1 MENWNKKNT
10 YRQFGLM
17 KSGSVL
23 LTTGL
28 LMMASTN
35 AFAAGEVGVNVNG
48 PMIESVTQNGR
59 TVTVIVSDAAGGLIG
74 ANVIVKGTTN
84 GNVTDFDGKAVLQD
98 VPENA
103 ILEISYIGY
112 QTKEVPVNG
121 QTNINVTL
129 VEDSEALEEV
139 VVVGYGTM
147 EKKQVTSSVTSL
159 AAGDMMK
166 GVGGSDITN
175 SLQGKISGLVMTNRG
190 GANEKTTI
198 QLRGLTSINSGK
210 EPLIVVD
217 GFPGGDIR
225 ALNQDDIKSIDVLK
239 DASAGAIYGTRA
251 ASGVIL
257 ITTKSGSNTNGKV
270 KLNYSTELSKKQNYN
285 KPEMLTA
292 DEYRARTDV
301 NIVDYGSNADWWDAM
316 LQKDNFSQKH
326 HLSLELGSEN
336 AQVYTSFFYE
346 TNEGIAIKDNR
357 QDYGGRLNANFKLFD
372 GWLEIRPIVDYR
384 HTERSSFTDND
395 NADQNDYVEDL
406 KPNFKQALYNNP
418 TRSPYDPDSES
429 GYNVWTG
436 ETLDYNIVA
445 DRMLNTY
452 EGIDTWFKPEVTMKL
467 NIKPVE
473 GLSYTQT
480 LGYENRQYE
489 LHSYDSR
496 YHRTEVTNNRSGRA
510 YLGFQK
516 LENLTSEGYFTYL
529 KDFEGGHNINAVA
542 GYSYFE
548 ANGESFSMTNYNFLV
563 DDVKFWDIGKGTYLA
578 DGKAAMRSGKN
589 ITERLFALYA
599 RANYSYNDKY
609 MLSATIRH
617 EGSSK
622 FAAENRWGNF
632 WAVSAGWRV
641 SGEEFMKELDWI
653 SDLKLRFGYGV
664 TGNNDFDASYM
675 ANTLSSDA
683 YWMLPSGGWAYTY
696 GPTSNVNPGLGWE
709 EKKEWNFGIDY
720 AFLNNR
726 IYGKFDVY
734 RRKIDGMLYNVNV
747 PQPPYPNSQQW
758 QNIGEMES
766 KGWEFEIGADIIQ
779 TKDFTWT
786 SNLNLSHNSGK
797 VLTTWGDGTQIVGNT
812 FDEPGWPGDA
822 SLLQDGAEIG
832 AFYIWKFAGFDE
844 NGEFLLYNKDGEVIP
859 AGEKTVNDKQFIGNY
874 LPKVMMGWN
883 NTFRY
888 KNFDLGINMRSW
900 IGFDVYN
907 TFPMYLGIQGA
918 NGAGQWNLWKPALTD
933 ERYNKIR
940 GVKQLCDYFLEDGSF
955 LKIDAITLGY
965 TLSLKKYTDNIVDR
979 VRIYGTVGNVATITG
994 YSGYNPE
1001 VDITGWQGGVDKVW
1015 NCDPMVRTYTLGIQV
1030 SF

>member
-1 MENWNKKNT
+1 MKKCSKKNMQ
-10 YRQFGLM
+10 RQGGLIRP
-17 KSGSVL
+17 SSVL

-28 LMMASTN
+28 LMMAASPM
-35 AFAAGEVGVNVNG
+35 FAAGGVGLDNG
-48 PMIESVTQNGR
+48 PKIMSVTQDGR
-59 TVTVIVSDAAGGLIG
+59 TVTVTVSDEAGELIG

-84 GNVTDFDGKAVLQD
+84 GNVTDMNGQVTLQN

-103 ILEISYIGY
+103 ILEVSYIGY
-112 QTKEVPVNG
+112 ETKEVPVGN
-121 QTNINVTL
+121 QTNINVML
-129 VEDSEALEEV
+129 SEDSRALEEV

-159 AAGDMMK
+159 SAGDMMK
-166 GVGGSDITN
+166 GVGGSDITT
-175 SLQGKISGLVMTNRG
+175 SLQGKISGLVMANNGATNAG
-190 GANEKTTI
+190 TTI

-251 ASGVIL
+251 AAGVIL

-301 NIVDYGSNADWWDAM
+301 NIVDYGQDADWWDAM
-316 LQKDNFSQKH
+316 LNKDNFSQKH
-326 HLSLELGSEN
+326 HLSLELGTEN

-346 TNEGIAIKDNR
+346 TNEGIAIKDGR

-384 HTERSSFTDND
+384 QTSRTSDGSD
-395 NADQNDYVEDL
+395 EDK

-418 TRSPYDPDSES
+418 TRSPYDADSES

-452 EGIDTWFKPEVTMKL
+452 EGLDKWFKPEVTMKL

-480 LGYENRQYE
+480 LGYENRQWE
-489 LHSYDSR
+489 LHEWDSR
-496 YHRTEVTNNRSGRA
+496 YHRNEVTNNRTGRA
-510 YLGFQK
+510 YLKFSK
-516 LENLTSEGYFTYL
+516 TENLTSEGYFSYV
-529 KDFEGGHNINAVA
+529 KDFKGGHNLNATL

-548 ANGESFSMTNYNFLV
+548 KNGENFDMTNYNFQV
-563 DDVKFWDIGKGTYLA
+563 EGVKFWDIGKGSYLT
-578 DGKAAMRSGKN
+578 DGKAAMSSAKD

-599 RANYSYNDKY
+599 RANYSYKDKY
-609 MLSATIRH
+609 MLSATLRH

-622 FAAENRWGNF
+622 FAADNRWGNF
-632 WAVSAGWRV
+632 WAISAGWRV
-641 SGEEFMKELDWI
+641 SEESFMQDFDWLD
-653 SDLKLRFGYGV
+653 DLKLRFGYGV
-664 TGNNDFDASYM
+664 TGNNDFSASYM
-675 ANTLSSDA
+675 ANSLSSDA
-683 YWMLPSGGWAYTY
+683 YWMLPNGGWAYTY

-720 AFLNNR
+720 AFFNNR
-726 IYGKFDVY
+726 LYGKFDVY
-734 RRKIDGMLYNVNV
+734 RRKIDGMLYEVNV
-747 PQPPYPNSQQW
+747 PQPPYPNAKQW

-766 KGWEFEIGADIIQ
+766 KGWEFEIGGDIIQ
-779 TKDFTWT
+779 TQDFTWT

-797 VLTTWGDGTQIVGNT
+797 VLSTWGDGTQITGNT
-812 FDEPGWPGDA
+812 FDEPGWPGEA
-822 SLLQDGAEIG
+822 SQLEDGAEIG
-832 AFYIWKFAGFDE
+832 AYYIWKFAGFDE
-844 NGEFLLYNKDGEVIP
+844 NGDFLLYNKDGEVIP
-859 AGEKTVNDKQFIGNY
+859 AGEKTVNDKQYIGNY
-874 LPKVMMGWN
+874 LPKVIMGWN
-883 NTFRY
+883 NSFRY

-907 TFPMYLGIQGA
+907 TFPMYLGIQGQ
-918 NGAGQWNLWKPALTD
+918 NGAGQWNLWKPALSD
-933 ERYNKIR
+933 PKYNQIR

-965 TLSLKKYTDNIVDR
+965 TLNMKKYTENIVDHI
-979 VRIYGTVGNVATITG
+979 RIYGTIGNVATITG

-1001 VDITGWQGGVDKVW
+1001 VNITGWEGGVDKVW
-1015 NCDPMVRTYTLGIQV
+1015 DCNPIVRTYTLGIQV

>member
-1 MENWNKKNT
+1 MEKCSKKNMQK
-10 YRQFGLM
+10 RIGLIRP
-17 KSGSVL
+17 SSVL

-28 LMMASTN
+28 LMLSSVPVFGAT
-35 AFAAGEVGVNVNG
+35 GTGLDNG
-48 PMIESVTQNGR
+48 PKIESITQNGK
-59 TVTVIVSDAAGGLIG
+59 TVTVKVSDSAGELIG
-74 ANVIVKGTTN
+74 ANVIIKGTTN
-84 GNVTDFDGKAVLQD
+84 GNVTDLNGQVTLQD

-103 ILEISYIGY
+103 ILEVSYIGY
-112 QTKEVPVNG
+112 VTKEIPVGN
-121 QTNINVTL
+121 QTNIQVTL
-129 VEDSEALEEV
+129 SEDSEQLEEV

-159 AAGDMMK
+159 SAGDMMK
-166 GVGGSDITN
+166 GVGGSDITT
-175 SLQGKISGLVMTNRG
+175 SLQGKISGLVMANSG
-190 GANEKTTI
+190 GANDKTTI

-301 NIVDYGSNADWWDAM
+301 NIVDYGQDADWWDAM

-326 HLSLELGSEN
+326 HLSLELGTEN

-357 QDYGGRLNANFKLFD
+357 RDYGGRLNASFKLFD
-372 GWLEIRPIVDYR
+372 GWLEVRPIVDYR
-384 HTERSSFTDND
+384 RTMRTSFTNNG
-395 NADQNDYVEDL
+395 NADQNDQDEDL

-418 TRSPYDPDSES
+418 TRSPYDENSPS

-467 NIKPVE
+467 NIKPIE
-473 GLSYTQT
+473 GLNYTQT

-489 LHSYDSR
+489 LHSFDSR

-510 YLGFQK
+510 YLSFQK

-529 KDFEGGHNINAVA
+529 KDFEGGHNLNAVA

-548 ANGESFSMTNYNFLV
+548 ANGDFFSMTNYNFLV
-563 DDVKFWDIGKGTYLA
+563 DNVKFWDIGKGTYLA
-578 DGKAAMRSGKN
+578 DGKAAMNSSKN

-599 RANYSYNDKY
+599 RANYSYQDKY
-609 MLSATIRH
+609 MLSATLRH

-622 FAAENRWGNF
+622 FAADNRWGNF
-632 WAVSAGWRV
+632 WAVSAGWRI
-641 SGEEFMKELDWI
+641 SGEEFMKDFTWL

-664 TGNNDFDASYM
+664 TGNNDFSASYM

-683 YWMLPSGGWAYTY
+683 YWMLPTGGWAYTY

-709 EKKEWNFGIDY
+709 EKKEWNVGIDY
-720 AFLNNR
+720 AFFNNR
-726 IYGKFDVY
+726 LYGKFDVY
-734 RRKIDGMLYNVNV
+734 RRKIDGMLYEVNV
-747 PQPPYPNSQQW
+747 PQPPYPNAKQW

-766 KGWEFEIGADIIQ
+766 KGWEFEVGGDIIQ

-797 VLTTWGDGTQIVGNT
+797 VLSTWGDGTQIVGNT

-822 SLLQDGAEIG
+822 SMLEDGAEIG
-832 AFYIWKFAGFDE
+832 AYYIWKFAGFDE
-844 NGEFLLYNKDGEVIP
+844 NGDFLLYNKDGEVIP
-859 AGEKTVNDKQFIGNY
+859 AGEKTVNDKQYIGNY

-883 NTFRY
+883 NSFRY

-907 TFPMYLGIQGA
+907 TWPMYLGIQGA
-918 NGAGQWNLWKPALTD
+918 NGAGQWNLWKPALSD
-933 ERYNKIR
+933 PKYNQIR

-965 TLSLKKYTDNIVDR
+965 TLSLKKYTNNLVDHVR
-979 VRIYGTVGNVATITG
+979 VYGTVGNVATITG

-1001 VDITGWQGGVDKVW
+1001 VNITGWEGGVDKVW
-1015 NCDPMVRTYTLGIQV
+1015 NCDPIVRTYTLGIQV

>member
-1 MENWNKKNT
+1 MEKCSKKNSPKP
-10 YRQFGLM
+10 RVGLFNPAAAF
-17 KSGSVL
+17 

-28 LMMASTN
+28 LFMASAHALGATDKSN
-35 AFAAGEVGVNVNG
+35 IDRG
-48 PMIESVTQNGR
+48 PQVESVNQQGK
-59 TVTVIVSDAAGGLIG
+59 TVTVIVSDASGELIG

-84 GNVTDFDGKAVLQD
+84 GNVTDFNGQVILDN
-98 VPENA
+98 VPANA

-112 QTKEVPVNG
+112 QTKEIPVGN
-121 QTNINVTL
+121 QTTIKVNL
-129 VEDSEALEEV
+129 VEDSQALEEV

-159 AAGDMMK
+159 AASDMMK
-166 GVGGSDITN
+166 GVGGSDITS
-175 SLQGKISGLVMTNRG
+175 SLQGKISGLVMSNNGATNAG
-190 GANEKTTI
+190 TTI

-292 DEYRARTDV
+292 DEYRQRTDV
-301 NIVDYGSNADWWDAM
+301 NIVDYGQNADWWDAM
-316 LQKDNFSQKH
+316 LNKDNFSQKH

-346 TNEGIAIKDNR
+346 TNEGIAIKDSR

-384 HTERSSFTDND
+384 QTARTSDGSD
-395 NADQNDYVEDL
+395 EDK

-418 TRSPYDPDSES
+418 TRSPYDAESES

-452 EGIDTWFKPEVTMKL
+452 EGLDKWFKPEVTMKL
-467 NIKPVE
+467 NIKPIE

-480 LGYENRQYE
+480 LGYENRQWE
-489 LHSYDSR
+489 LHEFDSR
-496 YHRTEVTNNRSGRA
+496 YHRTEVTNNRTGRA
-510 YLGFQK
+510 YLGFDK
-516 LENLTSEGYFTYL
+516 TENLTSEGYFTYL
-529 KDFEGGHNINAVA
+529 KEFKGGHNLNAVA
-542 GYSYFE
+542 GYSFFE
-548 ANGESFSMTNYNFLV
+548 TNGENFNMTNYNFQV
-563 DDVKFWDIGKGTYLA
+563 EGVKFWDIGKGSYLT
-578 DGKAAMRSGKN
+578 DGKAAMSSAKD

-609 MLSATIRH
+609 MVSATIRH

-632 WAVSAGWRV
+632 WALSGGWRI
-641 SGEEFMKELDWI
+641 SAEEFMKDFSWLT
-653 SDLKLRFGYGV
+653 DLKLRFGYGV

-683 YWMLPSGGWAYTY
+683 YWMLPNGSWAYTY
-696 GPTSNVNPGLGWE
+696 GPSSNVNPGLGWE
-709 EKKEWNFGIDY
+709 EKAEWNIGLDY
-720 AFLNNR
+720 AFFNNR
-726 IYGKFDVY
+726 LYGKFDYY
-734 RRKIDGMLYNVNV
+734 RRKINGMLYNVNV
-747 PQPPYPNSQQW
+747 PQPPYPNGTQW

-766 KGWEFEIGADIIQ
+766 KGWEFEVGGDIIQ

-797 VLTTWGDGTQIVGNT
+797 ILSMWGDGTYINGNT
-812 FDEPGWPGDA
+812 FDEPGWPGEA
-822 SLLQDGAEIG
+822 SRIQDGAEIG

-844 NGEFLLYNKDGEVIP
+844 DGNFLLYNKEGEVIP
-859 AGEKTVNDKQFIGNY
+859 ASEKTDNDKQYIGNY
-874 LPKVMMGWN
+874 LPKVIMGWN
-883 NTFRY
+883 NSFRY

-907 TFPMYLGIQGA
+907 TFPMYLGIQGQ
-918 NGAGQWNLWKPALTD
+918 NGAGQWNLWKPALED

-965 TLSLKKYTDNIVDR
+965 SLSLKQYTKWADR
-979 VRIYGTVGNVATITG
+979 LRVYGTIGNVATITG

-1001 VDITGWQGGVDKVW
+1001 VDITGWDHGVDKVW
-1015 NCDPMVRTYTLGIQV
+1015 DCNPIVRTYTLGIQV

>member
-1 MENWNKKNT
+1 MEKCSKKNSS
-10 YRQFGLM
+10 RPKVGLFNPAAAF
-17 KSGSVL
+17 

-28 LMMASTN
+28 LFMASAHALGATDKSN
-35 AFAAGEVGVNVNG
+35 IDRG
-48 PMIESVTQNGR
+48 PQVESVNQQGK
-59 TVTVIVSDAAGGLIG
+59 TVTVIVSDASGELIG

-84 GNVTDFDGKAVLQD
+84 GNVTDFNGQVILDN
-98 VPENA
+98 VPANA

-112 QTKEVPVNG
+112 QTKEIPVGN
-121 QTNINVTL
+121 QTTIKVNL
-129 VEDSEALEEV
+129 VEDSQALEEV

-159 AAGDMMK
+159 AASDMMK
-166 GVGGSDITN
+166 GVGGSDITS
-175 SLQGKISGLVMTNRG
+175 SLQGKISGLVMSNNGATNAG
-190 GANEKTTI
+190 TTI

-292 DEYRARTDV
+292 DEYRQRTDV
-301 NIVDYGSNADWWDAM
+301 NIVDYGQNADWWDAM
-316 LQKDNFSQKH
+316 LNKDNFSQKH

-346 TNEGIAIKDNR
+346 TNEGIAIKDSR

-384 HTERSSFTDND
+384 QTARTSDGSD
-395 NADQNDYVEDL
+395 EDK

-418 TRSPYDPDSES
+418 TRSPYDAESES

-452 EGIDTWFKPEVTMKL
+452 EGLDKWFKPEVTMKL
-467 NIKPVE
+467 NIKPIE

-480 LGYENRQYE
+480 LGYENRQWE
-489 LHSYDSR
+489 LHEFDSR
-496 YHRTEVTNNRSGRA
+496 YHRTEVTNNRTGRA
-510 YLGFQK
+510 YLGFDK
-516 LENLTSEGYFTYL
+516 TENLTSEGYFTYL
-529 KDFEGGHNINAVA
+529 KEFKGGHNLNAVA
-542 GYSYFE
+542 GYSFFE
-548 ANGESFSMTNYNFLV
+548 TNGENFNMTNYNFQV
-563 DDVKFWDIGKGTYLA
+563 EGVKFWDIGKGSYLT
-578 DGKAAMRSGKN
+578 DGKAAMSSAKD

-609 MLSATIRH
+609 MVSATIRH

-632 WAVSAGWRV
+632 WALSGGWRI
-641 SGEEFMKELDWI
+641 SAEEFMKDFSWLT
-653 SDLKLRFGYGV
+653 DLKLRFGYGV

-683 YWMLPSGGWAYTY
+683 YWMLPNGSWAYTY
-696 GPTSNVNPGLGWE
+696 GPSSNVNPGLGWE
-709 EKKEWNFGIDY
+709 EKAEWNIGLDY
-720 AFLNNR
+720 AFFNNR
-726 IYGKFDVY
+726 LYGKFDYY
-734 RRKIDGMLYNVNV
+734 RRKINGMLYNVNV
-747 PQPPYPNSQQW
+747 PQPPYPNGTQW

-766 KGWEFEIGADIIQ
+766 KGWEFEVGGDIIQ

-797 VLTTWGDGTQIVGNT
+797 ILSMWGDGTYINGNT
-812 FDEPGWPGDA
+812 FDEPGWPGEA
-822 SLLQDGAEIG
+822 SRIQDGAEIG

-844 NGEFLLYNKDGEVIP
+844 DGNFLLYNKEGEVIP
-859 AGEKTVNDKQFIGNY
+859 ASEKTDNDKQYIGNY
-874 LPKVMMGWN
+874 LPKVIMGWN
-883 NTFRY
+883 NSFRY

-907 TFPMYLGIQGA
+907 TFPMYLGIQGQ
-918 NGAGQWNLWKPALTD
+918 NGAGQWNLWKPALED

-965 TLSLKKYTDNIVDR
+965 SLSLKQYTKWADR
-979 VRIYGTVGNVATITG
+979 LRVYGTIGNVATITG

-1001 VDITGWQGGVDKVW
+1001 VDITGWDHGVDKVW
-1015 NCDPMVRTYTLGIQV
+1015 DCNPIVRTYTLGIQV

>member
-1 MENWNKKNT
+1 MEKCSKKRNNG
-10 YRQFGLM
+10 RPVFLRP
-17 KSGSVL
+17 GSVL

-28 LMMASTN
+28 LMMAS
-35 AFAAGEVGVNVNG
+35 APVWAANETGLMSG
-48 PMIESVTQNGR
+48 PRIESVAQDGR
-59 TVTVIVSDAAGGLIG
+59 TVTVTVSDAMGELIG

-84 GNVTDFDGKAVLQD
+84 GNVTDMNGQVILQD
-98 VPENA
+98 VPANA
-103 ILEISYIGY
+103 ILEVSYIGY
-112 QTKEVPVNG
+112 QTKEVPVGN
-121 QTNINVTL
+121 QTNIRVTL
-129 VEDSEALEEV
+129 SEDSQALEEV

-159 AAGDMMK
+159 SASDMMK
-166 GVGGSDITN
+166 GVGGSDITT
-175 SLQGKISGLVMTNRG
+175 SLQGKISGLVMANSG

-270 KLNYSTELSKKQNYN
+270 KLRYSTELSKKQNYG

-301 NIVDYGSNADWWDAM
+301 NIVDYGSSADWWDAM
-316 LQKDNFSQKH
+316 INKDNFSQKH

-346 TNEGIAIKDNR
+346 TNEGIAIKDDR
-357 QDYGGRLNANFKLFD
+357 KDYGGRLNANFKLFD

-384 HTERSSFTDND
+384 RTQRTSFTNND
-395 NADQNDYVEDL
+395 NADQDDQDEDL

-418 TRSPYDPDSES
+418 TRSPYDPDSPS

-467 NIKPVE
+467 NIKPVA

-489 LHSYDSR
+489 LHSFDSR
-496 YHRTEVTNNRSGRA
+496 YHRNEVTNNRSGKA
-510 YLGFQK
+510 YLSFQK
-516 LENLTSEGYFTYL
+516 MENLTSEGYFTYL
-529 KDFEGGHNINAVA
+529 RDFEGGHNINAVA

-548 ANGESFSMTNYNFLV
+548 KNGEFFSATNYNFLV
-563 DDVKFWDIGKGTYLA
+563 DNVKFWDLGKGTYLA
-578 DGKAAMRSGKN
+578 DGKAAMRSAKD
-589 ITERLFALYA
+589 ITERLFAIYA
-599 RANYSYNDKY
+599 RANYSYQDKY

-622 FAAENRWGNF
+622 FAADNRWGNF
-632 WAVSAGWRV
+632 WAVSAGWRL
-641 SGEEFMKELDWI
+641 SGEEFMKEFDWL
-653 SDLKLRFGYGV
+653 SDLKFRFGYGV

-683 YWMLPSGGWAYTY
+683 YWMLPTGGWAYTY

-709 EKKEWNFGIDY
+709 EKKEWNVGIDY

-747 PQPPYPNSQQW
+747 PQPPYPNGQQW

-797 VLTTWGDGTQIVGNT
+797 VLSTWGDGTQIVGNA

-822 SLLQDGAEIG
+822 SLLEDGAEIG
-832 AFYIWKFAGFDE
+832 AYYIWKFAGFDE

-859 AGEKTVNDKQFIGNY
+859 AGDKTVNDKQYIGNY

-907 TFPMYLGIQGA
+907 TWPMYLGIQGA
-918 NGAGQWNLWKPALTD
+918 NGAGQWNLWKPALSD

-965 TLSLKKYTDNIVDR
+965 TMSLKKYTKDLVDQ
-979 VRIYGTVGNVATITG
+979 VRIYATVGNVATITG

-1001 VDITGWQGGVDKVW
+1001 VNITGWTGGVDKVW

-1030 SF
+1030 AF

>member
-1 MENWNKKNT
+1 MEKCSKKNMQK
-10 YRQFGLM
+10 RIGLIRP
-17 KSGSVL
+17 SSVL

-28 LMMASTN
+28 LMLSSVPVFGAT
-35 AFAAGEVGVNVNG
+35 GTGLDNG
-48 PMIESVTQNGR
+48 PKIESITQNGK
-59 TVTVIVSDAAGGLIG
+59 TVTVKVSDSAGELIG
-74 ANVIVKGTTN
+74 ANVIIKGTTN
-84 GNVTDFDGKAVLQD
+84 GNVTDLNGQVTLQD

-103 ILEISYIGY
+103 ILEVSYIGY
-112 QTKEVPVNG
+112 VTKEIPVGN
-121 QTNINVTL
+121 QTNIQVTL
-129 VEDSEALEEV
+129 SEDSEQLEEV

-159 AAGDMMK
+159 SAGDMMK

-175 SLQGKISGLVMTNRG
+175 SLQGKISGLVMANSG
-190 GANEKTTI
+190 GANDKTTI

-301 NIVDYGSNADWWDAM
+301 NIVDYGQDADWWDAM

-326 HLSLELGSEN
+326 HLSLELGTEN

-357 QDYGGRLNANFKLFD
+357 RDYGGRLNASFKLFD
-372 GWLEIRPIVDYR
+372 GWLEVRPIVDYR
-384 HTERSSFTDND
+384 RTMRTSFTNNG
-395 NADQNDYVEDL
+395 NADQNDQDEDL

-418 TRSPYDPDSES
+418 TRSPYDENSPS

-467 NIKPVE
+467 NIKPIE
-473 GLSYTQT
+473 GLNYTQT

-489 LHSYDSR
+489 LHSFDSR

-510 YLGFQK
+510 YLSFQK

-529 KDFEGGHNINAVA
+529 KDFEGGHNLNAVA

-548 ANGESFSMTNYNFLV
+548 ANGDFFSMTNYNFLV
-563 DDVKFWDIGKGTYLA
+563 DNVKFWDIGKGTYLA
-578 DGKAAMRSGKN
+578 DGKAAMNSSKN

-599 RANYSYNDKY
+599 RANYSYQDKY
-609 MLSATIRH
+609 MLSATLRH

-622 FAAENRWGNF
+622 FAADNRWGNF
-632 WAVSAGWRV
+632 WAVSAGWRI
-641 SGEEFMKELDWI
+641 SGEEFMKDFTWL

-664 TGNNDFDASYM
+664 TGNNDFSASYM

-683 YWMLPSGGWAYTY
+683 YWMLPTGGWAYTY

-709 EKKEWNFGIDY
+709 EKKEWNVGIDY
-720 AFLNNR
+720 AFFNNR
-726 IYGKFDVY
+726 LYGKFDVY
-734 RRKIDGMLYNVNV
+734 RRKIDGMLYEVNV
-747 PQPPYPNSQQW
+747 PQPPYPNAKQW

-766 KGWEFEIGADIIQ
+766 KGWEFEVGGDIIQ

-797 VLTTWGDGTQIVGNT
+797 VLSTWGDGTQIVGNT

-822 SLLQDGAEIG
+822 SMLEDGAEIG
-832 AFYIWKFAGFDE
+832 AYYIWKFAGFDE
-844 NGEFLLYNKDGEVIP
+844 NGDFLLYNKDGEVIP
-859 AGEKTVNDKQFIGNY
+859 AGEKTVNDKQYIGNY

-883 NTFRY
+883 NSFRY

-907 TFPMYLGIQGA
+907 TWPMYLGIQGA
-918 NGAGQWNLWKPALTD
+918 NGAGQWNLWKPALSD
-933 ERYNKIR
+933 PKYNQIR

-965 TLSLKKYTDNIVDR
+965 TLSLKKYTNNLVDHVR
-979 VRIYGTVGNVATITG
+979 VYGTVGNVATITG

-1001 VDITGWQGGVDKVW
+1001 VNITGWEGGVDKVW
-1015 NCDPMVRTYTLGIQV
+1015 NCDPIVRTYTLGIQV

>member
-1 MENWNKKNT
+1 MEKCSKKRNNG
-10 YRQFGLM
+10 RPVFLRP
-17 KSGSVL
+17 GSVL

-28 LMMASTN
+28 LMMAS
-35 AFAAGEVGVNVNG
+35 APVWAANETGLMSG
-48 PMIESVTQNGR
+48 PRIESVAQDGR
-59 TVTVIVSDAAGGLIG
+59 TVTVTVSDAMGELIG

-84 GNVTDFDGKAVLQD
+84 GNVTDMNGQVILQD
-98 VPENA
+98 VPANA
-103 ILEISYIGY
+103 ILEVSYIGY
-112 QTKEVPVNG
+112 QTKEVPVGN
-121 QTNINVTL
+121 QTNIRVTL
-129 VEDSEALEEV
+129 SEDSQALEEV

-159 AAGDMMK
+159 SASDMMK
-166 GVGGSDITN
+166 GVGGSDITT
-175 SLQGKISGLVMTNRG
+175 SLQGKISGLVMANSG

-270 KLNYSTELSKKQNYN
+270 KLRYSTELSKKQNYN

-301 NIVDYGSNADWWDAM
+301 NIVDYGSSADWWDAM
-316 LQKDNFSQKH
+316 INKDNFSQKH

-346 TNEGIAIKDNR
+346 TNEGIAIKDDR
-357 QDYGGRLNANFKLFD
+357 KDYGGRLNANFKLFD

-384 HTERSSFTDND
+384 RTQRTSFTNND
-395 NADQNDYVEDL
+395 NADQNDQEEDL

-418 TRSPYDPDSES
+418 TRSPYDPES
-429 GYNVWTG
+429 PTGYNVWTG

-467 NIKPVE
+467 NIKPVA

-489 LHSYDSR
+489 LHSFDSR
-496 YHRTEVTNNRSGRA
+496 YHRNEVTNNRSGRA
-510 YLGFQK
+510 YLSFQK
-516 LENLTSEGYFTYL
+516 MENLTSEGYFTYL
-529 KDFEGGHNINAVA
+529 RDFEGGHNINAVA

-548 ANGESFSMTNYNFLV
+548 KNGEAFSMTNYDFLV
-563 DDVKFWDIGKGTYLA
+563 DNVKFWDIGKGTYLA
-578 DGKAAMRSGKN
+578 DGKAAMRSAKD
-589 ITERLFALYA
+589 ITERLFAIYA
-599 RANYSYNDKY
+599 RANYSYQDKY

-622 FAAENRWGNF
+622 FAADNRWGNF
-632 WAVSAGWRV
+632 WAVSAGWRL
-641 SGEEFMKELDWI
+641 SGEEFMKEFDWL
-653 SDLKLRFGYGV
+653 SDLKFRFGYGV

-683 YWMLPSGGWAYTY
+683 YWMLPTGGWAYTY

-709 EKKEWNFGIDY
+709 EKKEWNVGIDY

-747 PQPPYPNSQQW
+747 PQPPYPNGQQW

-797 VLTTWGDGTQIVGNT
+797 VLSTWGDGTQIVGNA

-822 SLLQDGAEIG
+822 SLLEDGAEIG
-832 AFYIWKFAGFDE
+832 AYYIWKFAGFDE

-907 TFPMYLGIQGA
+907 TWPMYLGIQGA
-918 NGAGQWNLWKPALTD
+918 NGAGQWNLWKPALSD

-965 TLSLKKYTDNIVDR
+965 TMSLKKYTKDLVDQ
-979 VRIYGTVGNVATITG
+979 VRIYATVGNVATITG

-1001 VDITGWQGGVDKVW
+1001 VNITGWTGGVDKVW

-1030 SF
+1030 AF

>member
-1 MENWNKKNT
+1 MEKCSKKNMQK
-10 YRQFGLM
+10 RIGLIRP
-17 KSGSVL
+17 SSVL

-28 LMMASTN
+28 LMLSSVPVFGAT
-35 AFAAGEVGVNVNG
+35 GTGLDNG
-48 PMIESVTQNGR
+48 PKIESITQNGK
-59 TVTVIVSDAAGGLIG
+59 TVTVKVSDSAGELIG

-84 GNVTDFDGKAVLQD
+84 GNVTDFNGQVTLQD
-98 VPENA
+98 VPANA
-103 ILEISYIGY
+103 VLEISYIGY
-112 QTKEVPVNG
+112 ITKEVPVGN
-121 QTNINVTL
+121 QTNISVTL
-129 VEDSEALEEV
+129 EEDSKALEEV

-159 AAGDMMK
+159 SAGDMMK
-166 GVGGSDITN
+166 GVGGSDITT
-175 SLQGKISGLVMTNRG
+175 SLQGKISGLVMANSG
-190 GANEKTTI
+190 GANDKTTI

-301 NIVDYGSNADWWDAM
+301 NIVDYGQDADWWDAM

-326 HLSLELGSEN
+326 HLSLELGTEN

-357 QDYGGRLNANFKLFD
+357 RDYGGRLNASFKLFD
-372 GWLEIRPIVDYR
+372 GWLEVRPIVDYR
-384 HTERSSFTDND
+384 RTMRTSFTNNG
-395 NADQNDYVEDL
+395 NADQNDQDEDL

-418 TRSPYDPDSES
+418 TRSPYDENSPS

-467 NIKPVE
+467 NIKPIE
-473 GLSYTQT
+473 GLNYTQT

-489 LHSYDSR
+489 LHSFDSR

-510 YLGFQK
+510 YLSFQK

-529 KDFEGGHNINAVA
+529 KDFEGGHNLNAVA

-548 ANGESFSMTNYNFLV
+548 ANGDFFSMTNYNFLV
-563 DDVKFWDIGKGTYLA
+563 DNVKFWDIGKGTYLA
-578 DGKAAMRSGKN
+578 AGKAAMNSSKN

-599 RANYSYNDKY
+599 RANYSYQDKY
-609 MLSATIRH
+609 MLSATLRH

-622 FAAENRWGNF
+622 FAADNRWGNF
-632 WAVSAGWRV
+632 WAVSAGWRI
-641 SGEEFMKELDWI
+641 SGEEFMKDFTWL

-664 TGNNDFDASYM
+664 TGNNDFSASYM
-675 ANTLSSDA
+675 ANTLSSDV
-683 YWMLPSGGWAYTY
+683 YWMLPTGGWAYTY

-709 EKKEWNFGIDY
+709 EKKEWNVGIDY
-720 AFLNNR
+720 AFFNNR
-726 IYGKFDVY
+726 LYGKFDVY

-747 PQPPYPNSQQW
+747 PQPPYPNAQQW

-766 KGWEFEIGADIIQ
+766 KGWEFEVGGDIIQ

-797 VLTTWGDGTQIVGNT
+797 VLSTWGDGTQIVGNT

-822 SLLQDGAEIG
+822 SMLEDGAEIG
-832 AFYIWKFAGFDE
+832 AYYIWKFAGFDE
-844 NGEFLLYNKDGEVIP
+844 NGDFLLYNKDGEVIP
-859 AGEKTVNDKQFIGNY
+859 AGEKTVNDKQYIGNY

-883 NTFRY
+883 NSFRY

-907 TFPMYLGIQGA
+907 TWPMYLGIQGA
-918 NGAGQWNLWKPALTD
+918 NGAGQWNLWKPALSD
-933 ERYNKIR
+933 PKYNQIR

-965 TLSLKKYTDNIVDR
+965 TLSLKKYTNNLVDHVR
-979 VRIYGTVGNVATITG
+979 VYGTVGNVATITG

-1001 VDITGWQGGVDKVW
+1001 VNITGWEGGVDKVW
-1015 NCDPMVRTYTLGIQV
+1015 NCDPIVRTYTLGIQV

>member
-1 MENWNKKNT
+1 MMAASPMLAA
-10 YRQFGLM
+10 G
-17 KSGSVL
+17 G
-23 LTTGL
+23 TGL
-28 LMMASTN
+28 D
-35 AFAAGEVGVNVNG
+35 NG
-48 PMIESVTQNGR
+48 PKIESIAQNGK
-59 TVTVIVSDAAGGLIG
+59 TVTVKVSDSAGELIG

-84 GNVTDFDGKAVLQD
+84 GNVTDFNGQVTLQD
-98 VPENA
+98 VPANA

-112 QTKEVPVNG
+112 ITKEVPVGN

-129 VEDSEALEEV
+129 EEDSKALEEV

-159 AAGDMMK
+159 SAGDMMK
-166 GVGGSDITN
+166 GVGGSDITT
-175 SLQGKISGLVMTNRG
+175 SLQGKISGLVMANNGATNAG
-190 GANEKTTI
+190 TTI

-210 EPLIVVD
+210 QPLIVVD

-251 ASGVIL
+251 AAGVIL
-257 ITTKSGSNTNGKV
+257 ITTKSGSNTSGKV

-285 KPEMLTA
+285 KPEMLSA

-301 NIVDYGSNADWWDAM
+301 NIVDYGQDADWWDAM
-316 LQKDNFSQKH
+316 LNKDNFSQKH
-326 HLSLELGSEN
+326 HLSLELGTEN

-346 TNEGIAIKDNR
+346 TNEGIAIKDGR

-384 HTERSSFTDND
+384 QTARTSDG
-395 NADQNDYVEDL
+395 ADEDK

-418 TRSPYDPDSES
+418 TRSPYDADSES

-452 EGIDTWFKPEVTMKL
+452 EGLDKWFKPEVTMKL

-480 LGYENRQYE
+480 LGYENRQWE
-489 LHSYDSR
+489 LHEWDSR
-496 YHRTEVTNNRSGRA
+496 YHRNEVTNNRTGRA
-510 YLGFQK
+510 YLKFDK
-516 LENLTSEGYFTYL
+516 TENLTSEGYFTYM
-529 KDFEGGHNINAVA
+529 KEFKGGHSLNAVA

-548 ANGESFSMTNYNFLV
+548 TNGENFDMTNYNFQV
-563 DDVKFWDIGKGTYLA
+563 EGVKYWDIGKGSYLT
-578 DGKAAMRSGKN
+578 DGKAAMSSAK
-589 ITERLFALYA
+589 E
-599 RANYSYNDKY
+599 DKY
-609 MLSATIRH
+609 MLSATLRH

-622 FAAENRWGNF
+622 FAADNRWGNF

-641 SGEEFMKELDWI
+641 SGEEFMQEFEWL

-664 TGNNDFDASYM
+664 TGNNDFSASYM
-675 ANTLSSDA
+675 ANSLSSDA
-683 YWMLPSGGWAYTY
+683 YWMLPNGGWAYTY

-720 AFLNNR
+720 AFFNNR
-726 IYGKFDVY
+726 LYGKFDVY
-734 RRKIDGMLYNVNV
+734 RRKIDGMLYEVNV
-747 PQPPYPNSQQW
+747 PQPPYPNAKQW

-766 KGWEFEIGADIIQ
+766 KGWEFEIGGDIIQ
-779 TKDFTWT
+779 TQDFTWT

-797 VLTTWGDGTQIVGNT
+797 VLSTWGDGTQIPGNT

-822 SLLQDGAEIG
+822 SQLEDGVEIG
-832 AFYIWKFAGFDE
+832 SYYIWKFAGFDE
-844 NGEFLLYNKDGEVIP
+844 NGDFLLYNKDGEVIP
-859 AGEKTVNDKQFIGNY
+859 AGEKTVNDKQYIGNY

-883 NTFRY
+883 NSFRY
-888 KNFDLGINMRSW
+888 KNFDLGINMRS
-900 IGFDVYN
+900 
-907 TFPMYLGIQGA
+907 
-918 NGAGQWNLWKPALTD
+918 
-933 ERYNKIR
+933 

-965 TLSLKKYTDNIVDR
+965 TLNMKKYTENIVDHI
-979 VRIYGTVGNVATITG
+979 RIYGTVGNVATITG

-1001 VDITGWQGGVDKVW
+1001 VNITGWEGGVDKVW
-1015 NCDPMVRTYTLGIQV
+1015 DCNPIVRTYTLGIQV

>member
-1 MENWNKKNT
+1 MKKCSKKNMQ
-10 YRQFGLM
+10 RQGGLIRP
-17 KSGSVL
+17 SSVL

-28 LMMASTN
+28 LMMAASPM
-35 AFAAGEVGVNVNG
+35 FAAGGVGLDNG
-48 PMIESVTQNGR
+48 PKIMSVTQDGR
-59 TVTVIVSDAAGGLIG
+59 TVTVTVSDEAGELIG

-84 GNVTDFDGKAVLQD
+84 GNVTDMNGQVTLQN

-103 ILEISYIGY
+103 ILEVSYIGY
-112 QTKEVPVNG
+112 ETKEVPVGN
-121 QTNINVTL
+121 QTNINVML
-129 VEDSEALEEV
+129 SEDSRALEEV

-159 AAGDMMK
+159 SAGDMMK
-166 GVGGSDITN
+166 GVGGSDITT
-175 SLQGKISGLVMTNRG
+175 SLQGKISGLVMANNGATNAG
-190 GANEKTTI
+190 TTI

-251 ASGVIL
+251 AAGVIL

-301 NIVDYGSNADWWDAM
+301 NIVDYGQDADWWDAM
-316 LQKDNFSQKH
+316 LNKDNFSQKH
-326 HLSLELGSEN
+326 HLSLELGTEN

-346 TNEGIAIKDNR
+346 TNEGIAIKDGR

-384 HTERSSFTDND
+384 QTSRTSDGSD
-395 NADQNDYVEDL
+395 EDK

-418 TRSPYDPDSES
+418 TRSPYDADSES

-452 EGIDTWFKPEVTMKL
+452 EGLDKWFKPEVTMKL

-480 LGYENRQYE
+480 LGYENRQWE
-489 LHSYDSR
+489 LHEWDSR
-496 YHRTEVTNNRSGRA
+496 YHRNEVTNNRTGRA
-510 YLGFQK
+510 YLKFSK
-516 LENLTSEGYFTYL
+516 TENLTSEGYFSYV
-529 KDFEGGHNINAVA
+529 KDFKGGHNLNATL

-548 ANGESFSMTNYNFLV
+548 KNGENFDMTNYNFQV
-563 DDVKFWDIGKGTYLA
+563 EGVKFWDIGKGSYLT
-578 DGKAAMRSGKN
+578 DGKAAMSSAKD

-599 RANYSYNDKY
+599 RANYSYKDKY
-609 MLSATIRH
+609 MLSATLRH

-622 FAAENRWGNF
+622 FAADNRWGNF

-641 SGEEFMKELDWI
+641 SEESFMQDFDWLD
-653 SDLKLRFGYGV
+653 DLKLRFGYGV
-664 TGNNDFDASYM
+664 TGNNDFSASYM
-675 ANTLSSDA
+675 ANSLSSDA
-683 YWMLPSGGWAYTY
+683 YWMLPNGGWAYTY

-720 AFLNNR
+720 AFFNNR
-726 IYGKFDVY
+726 LYGKFDVY
-734 RRKIDGMLYNVNV
+734 RRKIDGMLYEVNV
-747 PQPPYPNSQQW
+747 PQPPYPNAKQW

-766 KGWEFEIGADIIQ
+766 KGWEFEIGGDIIQ
-779 TKDFTWT
+779 TQDFTWT

-797 VLTTWGDGTQIVGNT
+797 VLSTWGDGTQITGNT
-812 FDEPGWPGDA
+812 FDEPGWPGEA
-822 SLLQDGAEIG
+822 SQLEDGAEIG
-832 AFYIWKFAGFDE
+832 AYYIWKFAGFDE
-844 NGEFLLYNKDGEVIP
+844 NGDFLLYNKDGEVIP
-859 AGEKTVNDKQFIGNY
+859 AGEKTVNDKQYIGNY
-874 LPKVMMGWN
+874 LPKVIMGWN
-883 NTFRY
+883 NSFRY

-907 TFPMYLGIQGA
+907 TFPMYLGIQGQ
-918 NGAGQWNLWKPALTD
+918 NGAGQWNLWKPALSD
-933 ERYNKIR
+933 PKYNQIR

-965 TLSLKKYTDNIVDR
+965 TLNMKKYTENIVDHI
-979 VRIYGTVGNVATITG
+979 RIYGTIGNVATITG

-1001 VDITGWQGGVDKVW
+1001 VNITGWEGGVDKVW
-1015 NCDPMVRTYTLGIQV
+1015 DCNPIVRTYTLGIQV